1 MQSDL
6 AFGTCSA
13 PLPSGN
19 PLSFV
24 DIRLSAM
31 DMVVHWRRCSLTADF
46 LAGFVAQG
54 FEGREADAELELSMV
69 IDELIENAVK
79 FCADV
84 QEPVSVTVH
93 NYGDVLR
100 LEASNLCD
108 LESAKALEGAI
119 RRVLESDLEAL
130 FIKQIEES
138 ASDDRMSSRLGFI
151 TLCVNHN
158 ARLGARITKVPREED
173 LYTVTVQVL
182 LDRHEVAS

>member
-1 MQSDL
+1 MQSEV

-13 PLPSGN
+13 PLPDGGAH
-19 PLSFV
+19 SFV
-24 DIRLSAM
+24 DLRLSAM

-54 FEGREADAELELSMV
+54 FEGREEEARLELSMV

-84 QEPVSVTVH
+84 REPVSVMVH
-93 NYGDVLR
+93 NYGDVIV

-108 LESAKALEGAI
+108 LESAQALEAAI
-119 RRVLESDLEAL
+119 RRVLESDLESL
-130 FIKQIEES
+130 FIQQIEES
-138 ASDDRMSSRLGFI
+138 ASSDRLSSRLGFI
-151 TLCVNHN
+151 TLCVNHG
-158 ARLGARITKVPREED
+158 ARLGARISKLPQKD

-182 LDRHEVAS
+182 LDRPEVVR